1 MVSIQIALAILL
13 LPASAFAQTLE
24 QVTVMN
30 DWSNIRLEKAFLD
43 VQRQTGYFFTFDRKQ
58 INNILITAPR
68 EALPL
73 ADLLK
78 FISGKTGLKFTIT
91 KKLVLV
97 GYERELQENSANPE
111 KELKL
116 IVPPVQTL
124 AEESAK
130 LRSNVIYRI
139 NPNEEQGPV
148 LSGVVRSENGQTLV
162 GASVIIKESG
172 QGTVTDIGGKFS
184 IAAPPQEAFS
194 MVISYIG
201 YETIE
206 MPGDVK
212 DMVSIILKES
222 STSLEEI
229 VVIGYGKQNK
239 VKVNGATTNVAGK
252 ALNRY
257 SASGFDHQ
265 LIGWLSGVQVNQ
277 VNGQPGSE
285 AQILVRGLGTL
296 TAGSNP
302 LIVVDGVPLAEGS
315 SLNSISPNDIERI
328 DVLKDAASAA
338 IYGSRAGNG
347 VILITTKSGQA
358 GKTKIAF
365 DFSSGVQVRA
375 DPVELADAYSAAQFF
390 TEARDWGYVS
400 RDPVNR
406 KVTDDEATRIANGA
420 NKRELRLDYLQ
431 PYLEGQAGLTNTDW
445 LDVIFRTAKMTNAH
459 MSISGGSKSG
469 NYYVSANY
477 FHQEGLALGTD
488 FKRMSG
494 TIKVNSKMGKRFD
507 FGLTLLPSYSR
518 QDYTNL
524 GDWHSDPIA
533 ASMIYYPFFD
543 AYHPDGSIA
552 LSQGQIL
559 NTPADGSL
567 QENPLAYTQIKDDRF
582 RFRMFGSASLSYEVL
597 RGLDIKMV
605 LGQDYRNYFYDF
617 FKPSTLGEYRAIAPV
632 PAKASETNGRNL
644 SYLSENTINYNRI
657 FGAHELDVLV
667 GYTYQRE
674 DGNESMITGTNIQD
688 DLLDNVSGASS
699 HALEADRYTWVQIS
713 YLGRLQYFF
722 KDRYQFT
729 GAIRRDGSS
738 RFGNDSKWGVFPS
751 LSAGWILS
759 DEPNF
764 PESKW
769 FTYLKFRVSWG
780 VTGNNQIGSYSSKA
794 LLSNSNYIYGGG
806 LGPGF
811 STSTSPNNS
820 LSWETNASFNLGLDF
835 GLWDALSV
843 STNYYRSVTSDL
855 LLSVPVPQQSGFS
868 SSLQNIGEVEN
879 QGFELELSATNVL
892 SGDVNWTWGANLT
905 TNKNKVLA
913 LAEGQEEIRAGRDGA
928 WRTSVGGAIAEITAY
943 NIIGIYKTQE
953 EVESSA
959 HLSGTLIGDYIVED
973 VNGDGLIDDD
983 DKVALGTF
991 APEFTFGF
999 NSTWEWKNFD
1009 VALAIN
1015 GVHGRSAYFYDEAVI
1030 TGVGEGFG
1038 VPSKYYMDNRYHPEN
1053 NPDGFL
1059 GRPNLG
1065 NFSAARRNTRIS
1077 SIYIQD
1083 ADYVRI
1089 RYVQIGYTFPY
1100 KWLANMGVTSL
1111 RLYATANNLLTITDY
1126 RGYNPDSSEYRRN
1139 TDVLRAGYAQDNY
1152 PMARSFLVGVD
1163 VKF

>member
-1 MVSIQIALAILL
+1 MVSLQVAIAILL
-13 LPASAFAQTLE
+13 LPSSAGAQALE
-24 QVTVMN
+24 QVNVMN
-30 DWSNIRLEKAFLD
+30 KWKGIRLEEAFLD
-43 VQRQTGYFFTFDRKQ
+43 VQKQTGYFFTFDRKQ
-58 INNILITAPR
+58 ISNIRITAPS

-97 GYERELQENSANPE
+97 GYERELAESIVSAGTE
-111 KELKL
+111 IQLL
-116 IVPPVQTL
+116 VPPVQVL

-139 NPNEEQGPV
+139 NPSEVERGV
-148 LSGVVRSENGQTLV
+148 ISGVVRSAAGQALV

-172 QGTVTDIGGKFS
+172 QGTVTDIGGKFT
-184 IAAPPQEAFS
+184 IASPPQDIFS
-194 MVISYIG
+194 LVVSYIG

-206 MPGDVK
+206 MNVK
-212 DMVSIILKES
+212 ARDLLSIVLKES

-229 VVIGYGKQNK
+229 VVIGYGKQTK
-239 VKVNGATTNVAGK
+239 AKVNGATTKVTGEV
-252 ALNRY
+252 LNKY
-257 SASGFDHQ
+257 TASGFDHQ

-315 SLNSISPNDIERI
+315 SLNAISPSDIASI

-358 GKTKIAF
+358 GKMKIAL
-365 DFSSGVQVRA
+365 DFSSGLQMRA
-375 DPVELADAYSAAQFF
+375 DQVELADAYSAAQFF

-406 KVTDDEATRIANGA
+406 AATDDEATRIANGA
-420 NKRELRLDYLQ
+420 NKRELRLAYLQ
-431 PYLEGQAGLTNTDW
+431 PYLEQQAGLTNTDW
-445 LDVIFRTAKMTNAH
+445 LDIIFRTANITNA
-459 MSISGGSKSG
+459 SLSFSGGNDNG
-469 NYYVSANY
+469 NYYVSTNY

-507 FGLTLLPSYSR
+507 FGFTLLPSYSR

-524 GDWHSDPIA
+524 GDWRSDPIA
-533 ASMIYYPFFD
+533 ASMIYYPFFA
-543 AYHPDGSIA
+543 AYHEDGTIA

-582 RFRMFGSASLSYEVL
+582 RFRMFGSTALTYEVL
-597 RGLDIKMV
+597 KGLDVKMV
-605 LGQDYRNYFYDF
+605 LGHDYRNYFYDF

-644 SYLSENTINYNRI
+644 SFLSENTIHYSRLI
-657 FGAHELDVLV
+657 GAHEFDVLL

-674 DGNESMITGTNIQD
+674 DGNESLVVGTNIQD
-688 DLLDNVSGASS
+688 DLLDNISGAST
-699 HALEADRYTWVQIS
+699 HTLEADRYTWVQVS

-722 KDRYQFT
+722 KNRYQFA

-738 RFGNDSKWGVFPS
+738 RFGDNSKWGVFPS

-759 DEPNF
+759 DEPDF
-764 PESKW
+764 PDSKLLS
-769 FTYLKFRVSWG
+769 YLKLRVSWG
-780 VTGNNQIGSYSSKA
+780 VTGNNQIGAYSSKA
-794 LLSNSNYIYGGG
+794 LLTNSNYIYGGD

-835 GLWDALSV
+835 GLWEAINI

-879 QGFELELSATNVL
+879 QGFELELSANNIIL
-892 SGDVNWTWGANLT
+892 GSARWTWAANLT
-905 TNKNKVLA
+905 TNTNKVLA
-913 LAEGQEEIRAGRDGA
+913 LADGQEEIRAGRDGA
-928 WRTSVGGAIAEITAY
+928 WRTRVGGSIAEITAY
-943 NIIGIYKTQE
+943 NIIGVYKTQE
-953 EVESSA
+953 EIESSA

-973 VNGDGLIDDD
+973 VNEDGWINDE

-999 NSTWEWKNFD
+999 SSNLEWKNFD
-1009 VALAIN
+1009 LALAIN
-1015 GVHGRSAYFYDEAVI
+1015 GVHGRSAYFYDEAVV

-1038 VPSKYYMDNRYHPEN
+1038 VPSTYYMENRYHPEN

-1089 RYVQIGYTFPY
+1089 RYMQLGYTFPE
-1100 KWLANMGVTSL
+1100 KWLASIGITSL

-1139 TDVLRAGYAQDNY
+1139 TDVLRAGYAQDNF
-1152 PMARSFLVGVD
+1152 PIARSYLLGVNI
-1163 VKF
+1163 KF